1 MDGKRTF
8 CFTGVSL
15 VGLFISFGT
24 EFIFKACAHADGS
37 IGKCNTSQDIIFILG
52 LLLVVLGAIA
62 TFMKPK
68 RIVDNILS
76 VLAVA
81 LFGAIYAIP
90 NVIIGIC
97 GSEHMA
103 CRMLMLPA
111 VNLLTLFGVI
121 LSLFALINSFGG
133 KKNE

>member
-15 VGLFISFGT
+15 VGLFLSLGT
-24 EFIFKACAHADGS
+24 ELIFKACVHADGS

-52 LLLVVLGAIA
+52 WLLVIIGAVAVFI
-62 TFMKPK
+62 KPR
-68 RIVDNILS
+68 RIVDTILS
-76 VLAVA
+76 VLSIA

-90 NVIIGIC
+90 NVIVGIC
-97 GSEHMA
+97 NSEHMV

-111 VNLLTLFGVI
+111 VNMLTLFGFV
-121 LSLFALINSFGG
+121 LSVFALINSFGG